1 MICLKKLAFQIWKSQ
16 ITNLELNKSP
26 ESMIFAIVQFLRD
39 QNIVLSGELLCMQVI
54 FLLIICHFFVKK
66 IFSYISFVLTVYAN
80 NAANRR
86 VNKLLTG
93 AIDWSYNGLSN
104 LVYNSI
110 NRFNDRNQNYG
121 NYYGNVQTYFN
132 Y

>member
-1 MICLKKLAFQIWKSQ
+1 M
-16 ITNLELNKSP
+16 T
-26 ESMIFAIVQFLRD
+26 
-39 QNIVLSGELLCMQVI
+39 
-54 FLLIICHFFVKK
+54 FFKNY
-66 IFSYISFVLTVYAN
+66 FSAYSN

-86 VNKLLTG
+86 VNQLITNV
-93 AIDWSYNGLSN
+93 ADRAYNGLSD

-110 NRFNDRNQNYG
+110 NRFNYRNQNYG